1 MTLGGEFKMYHMFT
15 EDQGICDLP
24 KTHVLQGHNNTA
36 MMCLGDSSA
45 ILYRKPPQYTG
56 SLSLGYCGK

>member
-1 MTLGGEFKMYHMFT
+1 MYHMFT

-45 ILYRKPPQYTG
+45 ILYRKPSQYTG